1 MDCVVE
7 NLESQKEVISSQI
20 RELQEALSKIDR
32 KINRRVNELGK
43 DPIFQLKSL
52 KASIEKSREAE
63 VDPWERETSTHWA
76 YRSNKMT
83 RALKSILDKREVEG
97 LYKTLKK
104 AGDFHSD
111 FCEDVRYQDEEG
123 SFMSDEEWSN
133 GTVEYRR
140 LLLNC
145 LDAID
150 SLIAKV
156 ESSNQP

>member
-1 MDCVVE
+1 MDCMVE

-32 KINRRVNELGK
+32 KINRRMNELGK

-52 KASIEKSREAE
+52 KSSIEGSYEAE
-63 VDPWERETSTHWA
+63 VDPWEKESSTRWA

-83 RALKSILDKREVEG
+83 RALKSILDKREVDD

-133 GTVEYRR
+133 GVVEYGR

-145 LDAID
+145 LDVID
-150 SLIAKV
+150 SLIVKV
-156 ESSNQP
+156 ESSNQS

>member
-1 MDCVVE
+1 M
-7 NLESQKEVISSQI
+7 
-20 RELQEALSKIDR
+20 
-32 KINRRVNELGK
+32 NELGK
-43 DPIFQLKSL
+43 DPIFQLKPL
-52 KASIEKSREAE
+52 KSSVEWSYDAE
-63 VDPWERETSTHWA
+63 VDPWEKESSTRWA

-83 RALKSILDKREVEG
+83 RTLKSILDKKEVER

-104 AGDFHSD
+104 SGGFHSD

-145 LDAID
+145 LDVID

-156 ESSNQP
+156 ESSNQT